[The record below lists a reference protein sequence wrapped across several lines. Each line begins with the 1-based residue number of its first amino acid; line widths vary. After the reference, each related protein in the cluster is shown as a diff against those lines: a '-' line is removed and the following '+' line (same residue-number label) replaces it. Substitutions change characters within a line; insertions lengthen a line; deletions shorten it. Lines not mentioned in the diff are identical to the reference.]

1 MSGTTAAATVLATGR
16 IVWGDLFKGTPK
28 LDDNDQPVMDPE
40 TGAQVIEYSF
50 GLAIPKSEFTQDKM
64 GPGGPAEIWAVM
76 QRQAMLAYGNQ
87 QPPQNFSWK
96 YKDGDAY
103 DHNNKPFAERKGYA
117 GHLVFALSTRI
128 PFEVVKWDDA
138 TKKYYPV
145 REGVKCG
152 DYVQVQLNIKA
163 HSGNPQKRNSK
174 GGVYLN
180 PLAALFVGYG
190 EEIVNG
196 PTAEMRFGAQA
207 PALPPGASATPLA
220 PANSPLG
227 GPVPGMPGMGQQQV
241 SNGFP
246 APSAIPAHGAM
257 PGLPGQAAPTHGMP
271 TGGAPNGFGNG
282 AYPQQGAA
290 HGHQQQP
297 GMPAMPGPGAQQVD
311 PNYQVLPPH
320 LQPQT
325 QQMPGAHTGSVP
337 AGNGFPQPGGFPMPG
352 GR

>member
-28 LDDNDQPVMDPE
+28 LDDNDQPVIDPE

-87 QPPQNFSWK
+87 QPPQKFSWK
-96 YKDGDAY
+96 YKDGDGF
-103 DHNNKPFAERKGYA
+103 DHNNKPFAEREGYA

-145 REGVKCG
+145 REGIKCG

-163 HSGNPQKRNSK
+163 HSGNPQKRNAV

-190 EEIVNG
+190 KEIVNG
-196 PTAEMRFGAQA
+196 PTAEMRFGNQA
-207 PALPPGASATPLA
+207 PTLPPGASATPLA

-227 GPVPGMPGMGQQQV
+227 GPVQGMPGMGQV
-241 SNGFP
+241 TPGLNS
-246 APSAIPAHGAM
+246 APSFPQSTPQGAM

-271 TGGAPNGFGNG
+271 AGGTPNGFGNG
-282 AYPQQGAA
+282 AYPAQGGTQSA
-290 HGHQQQP
+290 QQQP
-297 GMPAMPGPGAQQVD
+297 GMPAMPAPGAQQVD

-325 QQMPGAHTGSVP
+325 QQMPGASTVVQ
-337 AGNGFPQPGGFPMPG
+337 GFPQPGGFPMPG